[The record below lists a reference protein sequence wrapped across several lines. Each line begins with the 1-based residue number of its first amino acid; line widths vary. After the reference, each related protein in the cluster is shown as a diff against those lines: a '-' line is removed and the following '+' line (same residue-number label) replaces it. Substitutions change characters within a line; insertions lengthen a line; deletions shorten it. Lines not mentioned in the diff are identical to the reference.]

1 MTIQESISQKPTF
14 EISKIIFVICAT
26 YFFLMGAGLIFFPRF
41 LIRSFSEADVNQI
54 IIGMLRGAGGSILPY
69 CLLYLMIALDPFK
82 RLWALYIIFFANVI
96 AIALDLGS
104 LLLGEYKLSY
114 AMIDIP
120 IEIISI
126 IGIVMIWSK
135 SKIIKTSC

>member
-1 MTIQESISQKPTF
+1 MTTQESFSQKPTF
-14 EISKIIFVICAT
+14 EIFKIIFVICAI

-41 LIRSFSEADVNQI
+41 LINGFSEVEVNPI
-54 IIGMLRGAGGSILPY
+54 IIEMLRGAGGSILPY
-69 CLLYLMIALDPFK
+69 CLLYIMIALNPFK
-82 RLWALYIIFFANVI
+82 RLWALYIIFLANVI

-120 IEIISI
+120 IEIMSI
-126 IGIVMIWSK
+126 IGIVIILSK
-135 SKIIKTSC
+135 SKIIKAR